1 MSFRALCML
10 IFGLSLIIATPLAG
24 MLAADHLY
32 DHAVESCAT
41 FGGSPAGV
49 QNRLTYVCVTPEGMT
64 ITP

>member
-1 MSFRALCML
+1 MTFRGLCML

-32 DHAVESCAT
+32 DRAADTCAT
-41 FGGSPAGV
+41 FGGSPAAIE
-49 QNRLTYVCVTPEGMT
+49 NRVTYVCVTPEGMT